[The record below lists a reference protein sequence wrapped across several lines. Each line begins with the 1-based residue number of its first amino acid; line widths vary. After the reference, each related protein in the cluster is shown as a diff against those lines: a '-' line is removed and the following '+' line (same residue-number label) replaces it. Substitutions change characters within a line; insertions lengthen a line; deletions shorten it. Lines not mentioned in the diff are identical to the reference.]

1 MTEDRGFESLG
12 SACDMMRTKF
22 VYASRCIREEYPPR
36 TLSSLFNAFGGINTL
51 LHDGRRVLV
60 KPNVNFP
67 TRESGVNTNPAIIES
82 LIQLLMDSGVDEVAI
97 GEGSGIESDTS
108 RIFKAT
114 GYDEIAEKTG
124 ARLIDF
130 DSSEKVKLEVPN
142 GLALKDLEIP
152 KPLLDYDVLIN
163 VPLAKTSICTTVTL
177 CLKNLM
183 GILSKRYKVKAHL
196 SGLSQAI
203 VDIHKAVKP
212 ELNILDATVGMEGF
226 GPISG
231 TPKRTNWILMSRSAV
246 ELDSVAAK
254 LMGIEPS
261 DIEHLKRASEQ
272 GLGTI
277 EASEIDL
284 SGIDL
289 EKDSVRFTVPN
300 STPSVAEGVRL
311 SLGETCRNCIGPYNV
326 AIFRIDKNGK
336 LPDLKGLEIL
346 MGKRAK
352 PSGKVTR
359 TLAIGNCC
367 KPIRDKVDCY
377 VPGCPPPGILIGDS
391 IKVLCGIEKEPTRYM
406 RRWYELMK
414 QIAS

>member
-1 MTEDRGFESLG
+1 LRQLKKS
-12 SACDMMRTKF
+12 
-22 VYASRCIREEYPPR
+22 VYASRCGREEYFKR
-36 TLSSLFNAFGGINTL
+36 VLSHLFDRFGGINAL
-51 LHDGRRVLV
+51 LRDSSRVLI
-60 KPNVNFP
+60 KPNVNFA
-67 TRESGVNTNPAIIES
+67 TRKRGVNTSPAMIES
-82 LIQLLMDSGVDEVAI
+82 LIQLLRDSGVDEVAI

-108 RIFKAT
+108 KIFRAT
-114 GYDEIAEKTG
+114 GYQEIAEKTD
-124 ARLIDF
+124 ARLVDF
-130 DSSEKVKLEVPN
+130 DVSDKTRLEVPN

-152 KPLLDYDVLIN
+152 KLLLDYDVLFNIP
-163 VPLAKTSICTTVTL
+163 VAKTSICTTVTL
-177 CLKNLM
+177 SLKNLM
-183 GILSKRYKVKAHL
+183 GMLSKRYKVKAHL

-203 VDIHKAVKP
+203 VDIHKTVKP

-231 TPKRTNWILMSRSAV
+231 TPKRTNWILMSGAAV

-254 LMGIEPS
+254 LMGIEPG
-261 DIEHLKRASEQ
+261 DVEHLKLASGQ

-277 EASEIDL
+277 KVSEIDL

-289 EKDSVRFTVPN
+289 QKDSVRFIVPS
-300 STPSVAEGVRL
+300 STPNVPEGVRL
-311 SLGETCRNCIGPYNV
+311 SLGEACRNCIAPYNV

-346 MGKRAK
+346 MGRDVK
-352 PSGKVTR
+352 PSGKATR

-367 KPIRDKVDCY
+367 KRIQDKVDCY

-391 IKVLCGIEKEPTRYM
+391 IKVLCGIEKEPTKYM

-414 QIAS
+414 QIT

>member
-1 MTEDRGFESLG
+1 
-12 SACDMMRTKF
+12 MRHLENS
-22 VYASRCIREEYPPR
+22 VYASRCGREDYFKR
-36 TLSSLFNAFGGINTL
+36 VQSRLFDRFGGINAL
-51 LHDGRRVLV
+51 LRDSSRVLI
-60 KPNVNFP
+60 KPNVNFA
-67 TRESGVNTNPAIIES
+67 TRKLGVNTSPAMIES
-82 LIQLLMDSGVDEVAI
+82 LIQLLRDSGVDEVAI

-108 RIFKAT
+108 KIFRAT
-114 GYDEIAEKTG
+114 GYQEIAEKND
-124 ARLIDF
+124 ARLVDF
-130 DSSEKVKLEVPN
+130 DVSDKTRLEVPN

-152 KPLLDYDVLIN
+152 KLLLDYDVLVN
-163 VPLAKTSICTTVTL
+163 VPVAKTSICTTVTL
-177 CLKNLM
+177 SLKNLM

-203 VDIHKAVKP
+203 VDIHKTIKP

-231 TPKRTNWILMSRSAV
+231 TPKRTNWILMSRAAV

-254 LMGIEPS
+254 LMGIEPG
-261 DIEHLKRASEQ
+261 DVEHLKLASEQ

-277 EASEIDL
+277 KVSEIDL
-284 SGIDL
+284 SGVDL
-289 EKDSVRFTVPN
+289 QKDSVRFIVPS
-300 STPSVAEGVRL
+300 STPNVPEGVRL
-311 SLGETCRNCIGPYNV
+311 SLGEACRNCICPYNV

-336 LPDLKGLEIL
+336 LPGLKGLGIL
-346 MGKRAK
+346 IGRGVK
-352 PSGKVTR
+352 PSGKRTR

-367 KPIRDKVDCY
+367 ELIQDKVDCY

-391 IKVLCGIEKEPTRYM
+391 IKVLCGIEKEPTKYM